1 MKKYQTRRVG
11 ARGMFSM
18 FSILL
23 ILVGLGLVGYSLL
36 NEDSS
41 LLQTMTKDD
50 DPPPVT
56 DRDTALKLTIPKM
69 ERVEDLNVYDAP
81 ASEEESALE
90 SGAMHVQGT
99 GFPWEQGS
107 NVYLAGHRLGY
118 IGTDSYLVFFDL
130 DKLQSGDEV
139 FLTDSL
145 GTRYVYTVFRNFV
158 TDPYDSQVME
168 PIPGKS
174 ILSLQSCTLPDY
186 SDRIIVQAELTRVE

>member
-1 MKKYQTRRVG
+1 MKKYRTRRVG
-11 ARGMFSM
+11 ARGMIST

-41 LLQTMTKDD
+41 LLQTMSKDD
-50 DPPPVT
+50 DPPPAT

-81 ASEEESALE
+81 ASDESALE
-90 SGAMHVQGT
+90 SGVMHVQGT

-107 NVYLAGHRLGY
+107 NVYVAGHRLGY

-145 GTRYVYTVFRNFV
+145 GTRYVYTVFRSFV